1 MFRFKK
7 GKMMRHKSAE
17 YDVDDDELFIVLLPL
32 ANALVKESDIM
43 IECTTVSTVHLNKIM
58 MFGENGAARVRDL
71 GDAEEKRNGRN
82 LDVGYNQKNSKI
94 LKQIFNLLIQLLLL
108 KP

>member
-1 MFRFKK
+1 
-7 GKMMRHKSAE
+7 
-17 YDVDDDELFIVLLPL
+17 
-32 ANALVKESDIM
+32 
-43 IECTTVSTVHLNKIM
+43 M